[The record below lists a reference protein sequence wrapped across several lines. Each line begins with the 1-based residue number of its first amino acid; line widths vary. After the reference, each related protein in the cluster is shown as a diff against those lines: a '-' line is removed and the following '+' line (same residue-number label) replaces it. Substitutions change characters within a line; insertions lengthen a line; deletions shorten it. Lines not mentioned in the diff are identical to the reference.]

1 MRGWPTRGGV
11 CHAQRLMSWVFRT
24 LSLALLACALVLA
37 HGPAIARDAPSEL
50 TRNELRRLERGELVV
65 RPSTER
71 RGELRLIGGT
81 AFQVVSASPDVVWQA
96 LLDTPYYRRML
107 PELQQAEVV
116 RETARGTGQTR
127 IVSLKHGRGPA
138 ITSYFVSMQIDPH
151 KRDIAFRLDETRPH
165 DIRAAWGFYT
175 VRPHGAGK
183 TLLVFGV
190 LADPGDGVLKTVL
203 RPAVQEW
210 ALRVP
215 WMVKRFVEGSG
226 RYIYKTKAAP
236 ILTAR

>member
-1 MRGWPTRGGV
+1 MLR
-11 CHAQRLMSWVFRT
+11 AFRRVSIAP
-24 LSLALLACALVLA
+24 LIVLALLLA
-37 HGPAIARDAPSEL
+37 HGHVVARDAAANLTSDEL
-50 TRNELRRLERGELVV
+50 SRLERGELVV
-65 RPSTER
+65 RESSER

-81 AFQVVSASPDVVWQA
+81 AFQVVNASPDVVWQA
-96 LLDTPYYRRML
+96 LLDTAYYRRML
-107 PELQQAEVV
+107 PELQSAQLV
-116 RETARGTGQTR
+116 RETAKGSGVQR
-127 IVSLKHGRGPA
+127 IVNMTHGRGA
-138 ITSYFVSMQIDPH
+138 AVASYSLSMQVDAS

-175 VRPHGAGK
+175 VRPHGRGR

-190 LADPGDGVLKTVL
+190 LADPGDGLFKTVL

-226 RYIYKTKAAP
+226 RYIYKAKPAAP
-236 ILTAR
+236 SVLSVR

>member
-1 MRGWPTRGGV
+1 
-11 CHAQRLMSWVFRT
+11 MSRAPRT
-24 LSLALLACALVLA
+24 ASLRPRSNAAYLVAAVLALSSLVAA
-37 HGPAIARDAPSEL
+37 HDTAVARDAPSEL
-50 TRNELRRLERGELVV
+50 TRDELRRLEKGELVV
-65 RPSTER
+65 RPTNER
-71 RGELRLIGGT
+71 RGELRLVGGT
-81 AFQVVSASPDVVWQA
+81 AFQVVSASPDVVWRA

-107 PELQQAEVV
+107 PELVDAEVV
-116 RETARGTGQTR
+116 RETPRGAGLTR
-127 IVSLKHGRGPA
+127 VVSLKHGRGPA
-138 ITSYFVSMQIDPH
+138 VTSYFLSMQIDPK
-151 KRDIAFRLDETRPH
+151 KRDIAFRLDDSRPH

-190 LADPGDGVLKTVL
+190 LADPGDGVFKTVL

-226 RYIYKTKAAP
+226 RYIYKDAPAAAP